1 MPHALLSPVAL
12 GLELP
17 PGINLFAWCM
27 ARQLDVSHRP
37 WDVACRASPA
47 TAPLGVLYRM
57 RRRGDRECGRI
68 ALTKQSPIATRRRS
82 LSGSLAEMGMQGWLF
97 SSRGR
102 RPAPEQWLLS
112 AACNIDRVCR
122 GAVAPDHTFDIL
134 HRIGFG
140 SNQEA
145 QRETRYDCDLVMKQ
159 IQAARFPLNPDVPES
174 LRRVDAKSLKYI

>member
-122 GAVAPDHTFDIL
+122 EAVAPYHTFDL
-134 HRIGFG
+134 LTPHWVG
-140 SNQEA
+140 SNES
-145 QRETRYDCDLVMKQ
+145 RSRDETHSGRQV
-159 IQAARFPLNPDVPES
+159 S
-174 LRRVDAKSLKYI
+174 

>member
-82 LSGSLAEMGMQGWLF
+82 LSGSLAEMGMQGG
-97 SSRGR
+97 SSRAGGGGQPRSSGCFLQLAILIESAGEPWR
-102 RPAPEQWLLS
+102 RTILSTSHAALGWLS
-112 AACNIDRVCR
+112 GCKI
-122 GAVAPDHTFDIL
+122 
-134 HRIGFG
+134 
-140 SNQEA
+140 
-145 QRETRYDCDLVMKQ
+145 TR
-159 IQAARFPLNPDVPES
+159 
-174 LRRVDAKSLKYI
+174 

>member
-27 ARQLDVSHRP
+27 ERQLDVSHRP

-82 LSGSLAEMGMQGWLF
+82 LSGSLAEMVVQGWLL

-122 GAVAPDHTFDIL
+122 EAVAPYHTFDL
-134 HRIGFG
+134 LTPHWVG
-140 SNQEA
+140 SNES
-145 QRETRYDCDLVMKQ
+145 RSRDETHSGRQV
-159 IQAARFPLNPDVPES
+159 S
-174 LRRVDAKSLKYI
+174 